1 MDSLTSTIKRCN
13 LQLKLDNP
21 TEGFGNCFPNGV
33 VQQCRRPEIRTWLQ
47 TNKPW
52 AIFNGQQNLRNQVT
66 HFALKSR
73 HKTIADFR
81 VEFEQVLG
89 PVDNISWEDYWNE
102 MVQDG
107 TWVDHTFVQMI
118 AWYMEL
124 DILILTTSSQ
134 PNDPFIFI
142 SGNINKMPAFTSGPP
157 LLLGNYTNVHYQSLL
172 PRIMTAEKRQEPK
185 HETIIQDEKSEDFIF
200 IQKDKTVTFPTSET
214 GKLQCPFC
222 RELFTSISKHIN
234 SHKCV
239 IHQLHIDKKEFIDQL
254 DSFREGYRLEMSRKR
269 HRKSRAKLREEKG
282 PAVIKA
288 EQNRNRQKNRVK
300 LREEKGPE
308 VIKAEQNRVKQHS
321 RANIREEKGSE
332 VIKAEQNKQK
342 QNQTYGRE
350 GTSKHKETRQ

>member
-107 TWVDHTFVQMI
+107 TWVDHTFDCLVHGTRHSHP
-118 AWYMEL
+118 Y
-124 DILILTTSSQ
+124 
-134 PNDPFIFI
+134 
-142 SGNINKMPAFTSGPP
+142 NI
-157 LLLGNYTNVHYQSLL
+157 
-172 PRIMTAEKRQEPK
+172 
-185 HETIIQDEKSEDFIF
+185 KS
-200 IQKDKTVTFPTSET
+200 
-214 GKLQCPFC
+214 
-222 RELFTSISKHIN
+222 
-234 SHKCV
+234 
-239 IHQLHIDKKEFIDQL
+239 
-254 DSFREGYRLEMSRKR
+254 
-269 HRKSRAKLREEKG
+269 AK
-282 PAVIKA
+282 
-288 EQNRNRQKNRVK
+288 
-300 LREEKGPE
+300 
-308 VIKAEQNRVKQHS
+308 
-321 RANIREEKGSE
+321 
-332 VIKAEQNKQK
+332 
-342 QNQTYGRE
+342 
-350 GTSKHKETRQ
+350 